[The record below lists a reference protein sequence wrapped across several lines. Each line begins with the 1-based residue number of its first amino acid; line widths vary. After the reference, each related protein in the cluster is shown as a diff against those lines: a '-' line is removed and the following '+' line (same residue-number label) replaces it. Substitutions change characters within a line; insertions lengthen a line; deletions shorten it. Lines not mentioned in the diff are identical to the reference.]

1 MKLNYQIHGSGPTI
15 VLLHGLFGNLDNLGA
30 LARDLQNDYQVIQVD
45 LRNHGLSPH
54 SPEMTYPAMA
64 QDLSQLFDELS
75 LNNVTVI
82 GHSMGGKLAMALTE
96 LEPDRLA
103 RLIIIDIAPVAYLE
117 RRHDD
122 VFAAL
127 AAVSAAHITRRQEA
141 AKLMKDYIAQDS
153 TSQFLLKSFNN
164 GEWRFN
170 VAALYDQYDNLSAW
184 QEVPAWSKPTLF
196 IRGDRSFYIKRDYW
210 SQIARQFPISK
221 AHVIAGAGHWVHG
234 ERPIETMRAIRRFL
248 AENPLS

>member
-1 MKLNYQIHGSGPTI
+1 MKLNYQIHGSGHAI

-54 SPEMTYPAMA
+54 SPEMTFPAMA

-96 LEPDRLA
+96 LEPDRIA

-141 AKLMKDYIAQDS
+141 AKLMKNYIAQDS
-153 TSQFLLKSFNN
+153 TIQFLLKSFNN

-170 VAALYDQYDNLSAW
+170 VQVLYDQYDNLSAW
-184 QEVPAWSKPTLF
+184 QEVPPWNKPTLF
-196 IRGDRSFYIKRDYW
+196 IRGDHSFYIKRDYW
-210 SQIARQFPISK
+210 DQIARQFPISK

-234 ERPIETMRAIRRFL
+234 ERPTETVRTIRRFL
-248 AENPLS
+248 EENPLS